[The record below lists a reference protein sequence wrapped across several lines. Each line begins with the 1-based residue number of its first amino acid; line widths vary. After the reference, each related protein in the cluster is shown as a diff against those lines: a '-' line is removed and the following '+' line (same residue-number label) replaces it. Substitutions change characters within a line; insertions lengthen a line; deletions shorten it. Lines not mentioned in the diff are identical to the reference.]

1 MGKLKTKNP
10 CIDICKYDSDKV
22 CKGCGRT
29 RTEVKD
35 WKSFSDEK
43 KDAINRRVRKT
54 HGKELKKKK
63 K

>member
-1 MGKLKTKNP
+1 
-10 CIDICKYDSDKV
+10 V

-43 KDAINRRVRKT
+43 KDAINRRVRES